1 MQIDKAIQD
10 NDQREY
16 VRDFSRHEDESPL
29 QQRCQIINAESLQ
42 DALRLQDNSN
52 SFPAIAL
59 LSRPGLNPSNTP
71 DISYVDQADCTYD
84 GVRTAQAELRITV
97 RQYLSWPTYTLRLCK
112 HCLTRP
118 VIIRDRLRS
127 LFLMGCGSV
136 GVISPPVEKEGRAI
150 ARTLAVEW
158 FVVFS

>member
-97 RQYLSWPTYTLRLCK
+97 RQYHRAFLELE
-112 HCLTRP
+112 
-118 VIIRDRLRS
+118 RLREDYANTHDIFGQQVS
-127 LFLMGCGSV
+127 
-136 GVISPPVEKEGRAI
+136 K
-150 ARTLAVEW
+150 
-158 FVVFS
+158 FVCLS